1 MRPTLTADLCL
12 GHTLQGFREIVFD
25 DGYAS
30 PMATDIWRAFMHAG
44 AHDSV
49 LSDDR
54 TVTEVQADGDT
65 RKFVLRHA
73 DGSDTESVLLPM
85 VGKTGRPRTTLC
97 VSSQVGCAMG
107 CTFCATGT
115 MGRTRNLSTAE
126 IVAQWHHA
134 VHTLQADVTNIVFMG
149 MGEPMDNFDN
159 VLQAIR
165 VFTDGA
171 GPAIGARH
179 IGVSTVG
186 HVDGIHALTRAMEA
200 GGLRSLRLAVSINS
214 PNDAVRSTIMPIT
227 KRWGLDDVAHA
238 LRQWCAAGGRPVLLE
253 WVLIPGATDDPAYAQ
268 SLADRFGDI
277 PCRVNVIPYNPIE
290 GQDWRAPDQDTID
303 AFMQAVKAT
312 GLKVHR
318 RATLGRTAAGACGQ
332 LVTASVRRRRVPRA
346 GHAAAD

>member
-1 MRPTLTADLCL
+1 
-12 GHTLQGFREIVFD
+12 
-25 DGYAS
+25 
-30 PMATDIWRAFMHAG
+30 MATGIWRTFMVGG
-44 AHDSV
+44 AHESV
-49 LSDDR
+49 IPDDR
-54 TVTEVQADGDT
+54 TVTEVQADGAT

-73 DGSDTESVLLPM
+73 DGSETESVLLPM

-115 MGRTRNLSTAE
+115 MGRTRNLTAAE

-134 VHTLQADVTNIVFMG
+134 VHTLNANVTNIVFMG

-186 HVDGIHALTRAMEA
+186 HVDGIHALTRAMKA

-214 PNDAVRSTIMPIT
+214 PNDEVRSTIMPIT
-227 KRWGLDDVAHA
+227 KRWGLDDVADA

-253 WVLIPGATDDPAYAQ
+253 WVLIPGVTDDPAYAQ
-268 SLADRFGDI
+268 ALADRFGDI

-290 GQDWRAPDQDTID
+290 GRDWRAPDQATID
-303 AFMQAVKAT
+303 TFMQAVKAT

-332 LVTASVRRRRVPRA
+332 LVTASVRRRQVSRA
-346 GHAAAD
+346 GPPAAE